1 MTIFIVDESG
11 QGDYKT
17 IGAAL
22 QAAKLGDTIRVLN
35 GVYRERV
42 NIGVPKIVLEA
53 ADGHTPEIDG
63 GWNGK
68 TVESGFAA
76 QVQVQAPG
84 VLVRGLTIRNC
95 PGRGL
100 GVTADNVTVRSCR
113 IDNTY
118 QGAMYVGP
126 GTKDDKSE
134 ESDGPAVRGIL
145 VEGCIMSRMSQS
157 WVTETRPKGVNGGI
171 NFHTVEDGEF
181 RDNFASDGWGEIF
194 NLGRGSK
201 RVRVV
206 GNIFHS
212 GNHVLGYLNRCQECE
227 FIGNILFHV
236 PDAAYRNKDGEWSA
250 GIVIGDERGRAVKNF
265 PFSRGN
271 IIRGN
276 VVVNTGVLLHVRNNT
291 KDEGGYDTQLLDTEI
306 AYNTLVGG
314 PSTRGGIIIQP
325 NMRGRKHAGSVFRDN
340 VIDCSA
346 APNGTDIG
354 TFSDGVGVKFER
366 NAWSTRPPQTMQSKD
381 DLYGVFLTNPAA
393 AITRAR
399 ESVES
404 RIDLNDYRPRPNSV
418 LAATNIGALAATEL
432 TEPPV
437 EPPPIDPPVEPPLPD
452 TAALVGLTDSALA
465 SLALAKHGIADAEEK
480 LRQLMS
486 LLGEEA
492 V

>member
-100 GVTADNVTVRSCR
+100 GVTADNVTVRGCR

-118 QGAMYVGP
+118 QGALYVGP

-181 RDNFASDGWGEIF
+181 RNNFASDGWGEIF

-236 PDAAYRNKDGEWSA
+236 PDAAYRNRDGEWSA
-250 GIVIGDERGRAVKNF
+250 GFVIGDERGRAVKDS
-265 PFSRGN
+265 PFSWGN
-271 IIRGN
+271 VIREN

-291 KDEGGYDTQLLDTEI
+291 KETGGMTRSSST
-306 AYNTLVGG
+306 
-314 PSTRGGIIIQP
+314 PSLRTTHWLAGRRRGQGSSSSRTCAGANMPAACSAITSSTARP
-325 NMRGRKHAGSVFRDN
+325 RRMEPTSGRSPMGWGSSSSVMRGRLGRRRR
-340 VIDCSA
+340 CS
-346 APNGTDIG
+346 
-354 TFSDGVGVKFER
+354 
-366 NAWSTRPPQTMQSKD
+366 
-381 DLYGVFLTNPAA
+381 
-393 AITRAR
+393 
-399 ESVES
+399 
-404 RIDLNDYRPRPNSV
+404 
-418 LAATNIGALAATEL
+418 
-432 TEPPV
+432 
-437 EPPPIDPPVEPPLPD
+437 
-452 TAALVGLTDSALA
+452 
-465 SLALAKHGIADAEEK
+465 
-480 LRQLMS
+480 LRMTCTVCS
-486 LLGEEA
+486 
-492 V
+492 

>member
-1 MTIFIVDESG
+1 
-11 QGDYKT
+11 
-17 IGAAL
+17 
-22 QAAKLGDTIRVLN
+22 
-35 GVYRERV
+35 
-42 NIGVPKIVLEA
+42 
-53 ADGHTPEIDG
+53 
-63 GWNGK
+63 
-68 TVESGFAA
+68 
-76 QVQVQAPG
+76 
-84 VLVRGLTIRNC
+84 
-95 PGRGL
+95 
-100 GVTADNVTVRSCR
+100 
-113 IDNTY
+113 
-118 QGAMYVGP
+118 
-126 GTKDDKSE
+126 
-134 ESDGPAVRGIL
+134 
-145 VEGCIMSRMSQS
+145 
-157 WVTETRPKGVNGGI
+157 
-171 NFHTVEDGEF
+171 
-181 RDNFASDGWGEIF
+181 
-194 NLGRGSK
+194 
-201 RVRVV
+201 
-206 GNIFHS
+206 
-212 GNHVLGYLNRCQECE
+212 
-227 FIGNILFHV
+227 
-236 PDAAYRNKDGEWSA
+236 
-250 GIVIGDERGRAVKNF
+250 
-265 PFSRGN
+265 
-271 IIRGN
+271 
-276 VVVNTGVLLHVRNNT
+276 
-291 KDEGGYDTQLLDTEI
+291 
-306 AYNTLVGG
+306 
-314 PSTRGGIIIQP
+314 GIIIQP